1 MKIINVSVD
10 IESQRQNAQLAL
22 FQKTIQD
29 ESNTTKQVIKKK
41 GGKPKGYSLKKFDE
55 TRIGFLMKHEAPIE
69 YKLLMDVCE
78 FLKYSKPPPELIEH
92 IGYASQDTFFRK
104 TKYWRCLKDYRKYGL
119 RPPYAV
125 VTNKNKELYYIHIR
139 MNKYIY

>member
-1 MKIINVSVD
+1 MKAT
-10 IESQRQNAQLAL
+10 RQ
-22 FQKTIQD
+22 
-29 ESNTTKQVIKKK
+29 SKKSK
-41 GGKPKGYSLKKFDE
+41 SSKKEGGKPKGYSLKKFDE

-78 FLKYSKPPPELIEH
+78 FLKYNKPPPELIEH

-125 VTNKNKELYYIHIR
+125 GTNKNKELYYIHIR

>member
-1 MKIINVSVD
+1 MKAT
-10 IESQRQNAQLAL
+10 RQ
-22 FQKTIQD
+22 
-29 ESNTTKQVIKKK
+29 SKKSK
-41 GGKPKGYSLKKFDE
+41 SSKKEGGKPKGYSLKKFDE

-139 MNKYIY
+139 MNKYICLLYTSPSPRD

>member
-29 ESNTTKQVIKKK
+29 ESNTTKQEEQVIKKE
-41 GGKPKGYSLKKFDE
+41 GGKQKGYSLKKFDE

-69 YKLLMDVCE
+69 YKLLMDVCGI
-78 FLKYSKPPPELIEH
+78 SK
-92 IGYASQDTFFRK
+92 
-104 TKYWRCLKDYRKYGL
+104 
-119 RPPYAV
+119 V
-125 VTNKNKELYYIHIR
+125 
-139 MNKYIY
+139 

>member
-1 MKIINVSVD
+1 MKAT
-10 IESQRQNAQLAL
+10 RQ
-22 FQKTIQD
+22 
-29 ESNTTKQVIKKK
+29 SKKSK
-41 GGKPKGYSLKKFDE
+41 SSKKEGRKPKGYSLKKFDE